1 MVESMNISDAIII
14 PVVVY
19 QISRDSQVAE
29 PNLDSQSTKKSL
41 PSLLVIIVE
50 RVELVNIYQEFHVD
64 FLNSRSPHK
73 LYD

>member
-1 MVESMNISDAIII
+1 MNFSDAIII

-19 QISRDSQVAE
+19 HMSRDSQVAE

-50 RVELVNIYQEFHVD
+50 KSGACEYLPKVSCRFPEF
-64 FLNSRSPHK
+64 
-73 LYD
+73 

>member
-1 MVESMNISDAIII
+1 MVESMNFSDAIII

-50 RVELVNIYQEFHVD
+50 KSGACEYLPRVSCRFPEF
-64 FLNSRSPHK
+64 
-73 LYD
+73 